1 MTLFQNHF
9 TTIRPS
15 KQVLLAS
22 VLFREIV
29 SLKYN
34 LDLFFTW
41 LLVPF
46 YLTDVLPAWRNTFI
60 FISQLHTSINSIII
74 EGIATAQSTIT
85 THPIVFLTIIIHVSA
100 LIQFMLKQKT
110 QPLNYNW
117 KLFFHSGIASLIFPE
132 SMISVNSVSSLAKHI
147 HIVHTNRIRKRLDHS

>member
-29 SLKYN
+29 SLKSN

-46 YLTDVLPAWRNTFI
+46 YLTDVLFLVLFYVIYITHI
-60 FISQLHTSINSIII
+60 FIICL
-74 EGIATAQSTIT
+74 A
-85 THPIVFLTIIIHVSA
+85 FL
-100 LIQFMLKQKT
+100 
-110 QPLNYNW
+110 
-117 KLFFHSGIASLIFPE
+117 
-132 SMISVNSVSSLAKHI
+132 
-147 HIVHTNRIRKRLDHS
+147 